1 MPTSDHALLGQLS
14 SNSLPYRD
22 PLAVIDWAALD
33 VHGFWLP
40 EPEPALSLY
49 GLPEYEALAPEVKR
63 RLSQYE
69 FINVQAGLVA
79 RAVVRATPVAA
90 ARGGL
95 APTLRVL
102 ESRGLKPRL

>member
-40 EPEPALSLY
+40 EPALSLY

-69 FINVQAGLVA
+69 FINVMQAGLVA